1 MEMDF
6 GKTITNVSLMSTS
19 LLRFDSS
26 TKYMTSHNHVLSLV
40 LFSVIDKVS
49 VKLFLSFFKK
59 NIHYDVVFTMTFDR
73 DFQLGYCY
81 SLKMYS

>member
-6 GKTITNVSLMSTS
+6 GKTVTNVSLMSTS

-26 TKYMTSHNHVLSLV
+26 TKHMTSHNHVLSLV

-49 VKLFLSFFKK
+49 VKLFSIIF
-59 NIHYDVVFTMTFDR
+59 
-73 DFQLGYCY
+73 
-81 SLKMYS
+81 